1 MSEKKCN
8 KCYTVKPL
16 LDFTKNK
23 RSKDGFENRC
33 KLCDAARLREY
44 YERKREQLS
53 DYGRKKYLENKES
66 EKERKKLY
74 RLANPHVIATQSS
87 MYRVSRA
94 RSVIPCL
101 TKQDLDRIK
110 TKYKEAQ
117 WMTRHTGIKH
127 HVDHIIPL
135 KGKLVS
141 GLHVPCNLR
150 VITASYNLSKR
161 NSFAA

>member
-16 LDFTKNK
+16 LDFTKSK
-23 RSKDGFENRC
+23 KSKDGFENRC
-33 KLCDAARLREY
+33 KSCDATRLRLY
-44 YERKREQLS
+44 YEKKRDQLS
-53 DYGRKKYLENKES
+53 EYGRKKYLENQQAERL
-66 EKERKKLY
+66 RKKTY
-74 RLANPHVIATQSS
+74 RAANPFVVAAQSS
-87 MYRVSRA
+87 MYRISRA
-94 RSVIPCL
+94 RSVLPCL

-110 TKYKEAQ
+110 TKYKEAN

-141 GLHVPCNLR
+141 GLHVPWNLR
-150 VITASYNLSKR
+150 VITASHNLSKG
-161 NSFAA
+161 NSLTT